1 MTGYSPSYSPPYKC
15 EMIIMW
21 LRSFGFLM
29 VAPLYP
35 YKVGIYTC
43 TMFVNVDVMLLDIHS
58 FCLSRNASCYNI
70 KGLVATY
77 VVCYFTWLTWFACC
91 SLNRI

>member
-1 MTGYSPSYSPPYKC
+1 
-15 EMIIMW
+15 
-21 LRSFGFLM
+21 M

-58 FCLSRNASCYNI
+58 FCLSRNAVFSFPRIAYLMLASCYNI

-77 VVCYFTWLTWFACC
+77 VVCYFTWLT
-91 SLNRI
+91 

>member
-1 MTGYSPSYSPPYKC
+1 
-15 EMIIMW
+15 
-21 LRSFGFLM
+21 M

-58 FCLSRNASCYNI
+58 FCLSRNAVFSFPRIAYLMLASCYNI
-70 KGLVATY
+70 KGLVVTY
-77 VVCYFTWLTWFACC
+77 VVCYFTWFTWFACC